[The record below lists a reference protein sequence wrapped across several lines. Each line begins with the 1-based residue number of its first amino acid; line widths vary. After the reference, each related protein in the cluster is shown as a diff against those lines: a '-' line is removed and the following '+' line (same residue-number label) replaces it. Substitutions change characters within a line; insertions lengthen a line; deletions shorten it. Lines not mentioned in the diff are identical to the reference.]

1 MNPELM
7 FHTEDEVMFYD
18 TDCGGVVHN
27 LAYLRMIEAC
37 RTKLGA
43 KLGMDY
49 KTMSD
54 LQQFAVVVR
63 HEIDYVRPAV
73 LGDTILTTGWL
84 QSVDRARFWCD
95 FEMRRASN
103 NDLLVRAHQQL
114 ALVQMPQGRL
124 CVFLPNGV
132 RDGWNAWNPDL
143 FLFIFHFTLAMKGG
157 VVFTACALPAR
168 VSAWVAQLVE
178 Q

>member
-84 QSVDRARFWCD
+84 QSVERARFWCD

-114 ALVQMPQGRL
+114 ALVRMPQGAPRAFQL
-124 CVFLPNGV
+124 NGV
-132 RDGWNAWNPDL
+132 RGGRNTWNPDL
-143 FLFIFHFTLAMKGG
+143 FLSVFHFALAMKGG
-157 VVFTACALPAR
+157 VVFTASALPAR

>member
-43 KLGMDY
+43 K
-49 KTMSD
+49 
-54 LQQFAVVVR
+54 
-63 HEIDYVRPAV
+63 

-114 ALVQMPQGRL
+114 ALVQMPQGR
-124 CVFLPNGV
+124 PV
-132 RDGWNAWNPDL
+132 R
-143 FLFIFHFTLAMKGG
+143 I
-157 VVFTACALPAR
+157 PAEWR
-168 VSAWVAQLVE
+168 ARWLECMES
-178 Q
+178 